1 MIKVVHADLET
12 RSRVDL
18 PSVGSF
24 RYAVDPSTEILMC
37 AVSGDELDAPVH
49 LWVNP
54 KYETPDLMSDDEALE
69 LLRQADLVYGHNA
82 SGFEVP
88 MFWGC
93 SNPVMGVRI
102 RLEQWRCT
110 AAMARKAGLPW
121 SLEKCGEALSLPIQK
136 DKEGKR
142 LIKLFSIPQENG
154 EFARPQDH
162 PDDWYKFGQ
171 YCKQDVRTEKGIH
184 RALKA
189 FELTGSSLETFQFDL
204 RMNLR
209 GIPVNRR
216 ALENA
221 NAIIDSVQSEV
232 TKEFQTLTGLNP
244 TQREK
249 VRELVGLPNM
259 QAETVQDAITLISAA
274 GKTAES
280 IPALAHVPEN
290 AKRTLHI
297 LELYSKLSYAAVKK
311 IPAMLDWA
319 CPDDRMRGVF
329 KYYGA
334 GTGRWSSGGPQLQ
347 NAKKPT
353 GDMKGITDAAYR
365 YLCNGATPEGLDLL
379 FGDPLEVIASSVR
392 HFVHKPG
399 EEMLDGDYN
408 AIEGRIACWIAGQK
422 DILEDWRA
430 GKDLYKRAAAFVE
443 DIEEKQVSAD
453 SRAFGK
459 VLELA
464 GQYGLGVDGFMR
476 TCENWGVE
484 CDAEKARRGI
494 YEYYRP
500 THSKIV
506 SRWYF
511 LDDCMRDAI
520 TVPGTRCGPV
530 VVKPL
535 AGMLY
540 MLLTLPSGRSLAY
553 PQPEINRREP
563 TAEEREEMKLGK
575 VYPDKRFMEITYWGQ
590 LFQSTQWG
598 RVKLHGSK
606 MLENEVQAIA
616 ADFMAHGAI
625 TAEKRGMAPFALIH
639 DQALALR
646 EKGKTAEDFAA
657 ALGAL
662 PSWAPNFPLRVEAK
676 VCNWYAK

>member
-1 MIKVVHADLET
+1 MTKVVHLDFET
-12 RSRVDL
+12 RGKVDL
-18 PSVGSF
+18 TSVGAF
-24 RYAVDPSTEILMC
+24 RYACDPDTAILM
-37 AVSGDELDAPVH
+37 AGVSSDEPDAPVY

-54 KYETPDLMSDDEALE
+54 LFETPDLLSDDEALP
-69 LLRQADLVYGHNA
+69 LLQSADLVYAHNA
-82 SGFEVP
+82 PFEQA
-88 MFWGC
+88 MTWGRTLDL
-93 SNPVMGVRI
+93 GVRI
-102 RLEQWRCT
+102 YLEQWRCT
-110 AAMARKAGLPW
+110 AAMCRKAGLPS
-121 SLEKCGEALSLPIQK
+121 SLEAAGAALNLSIQK

-142 LIKLFSIPQENG
+142 LIKLFSIPQEDG
-154 EFARPQDH
+154 SFARPQDH

-189 FELTGSSLETFQFDL
+189 FELTGSALETFQFDL

-209 GIPVNRR
+209 GIPVNRQ
-216 ALENA
+216 ALTNA
-221 NAIIDSVQSEV
+221 NAIIESVQSDV
-232 TKEFQTLTGLNP
+232 TKEFVTLTGLNP

-249 VRELVGLPNM
+249 VRVMVGLPDM
-259 QAETVQDAITLISAA
+259 QAETVQQ
-274 GKTAES
+274 
-280 IPALAHVPEN
+280 ALLDPLEDEATT
-290 AKRTLHI
+290 KI
-297 LELYSKLSYAAVKK
+297 LTLYSKLSYAAVKK

-347 NAKKPT
+347 NAKKPS

-365 YLCNGATPEGLDLL
+365 YLCNGATPEGLDTL

-422 DILEDWRA
+422 DILEDWRN
-430 GKDLYKRAAAFVE
+430 GKDLYKRATAFVE
-443 DIEEKQVSAD
+443 EIDERQVTSEG
-453 SRAFGK
+453 RAFGK
-459 VLELA
+459 IVELA
-464 GQYGLGVDGFMR
+464 AQFGQGVEGFMR
-476 TCENWGVE
+476 TCENWGIP
-484 CDAEKARRGI
+484 CDAEKARRAV

-520 TVPGTRCGPV
+520 AVPGTRCGPII
-530 VVKPL
+530 VKPL

-553 PQPEINRREP
+553 PRPEINRREP
-563 TAEEREEMKLGK
+563 TAEEREEMKAGK

-606 MLENEVQAIA
+606 AFENEVQGIA

-657 ALGAL
+657 ALGEL